1 MIFSIFTLFVAL
13 SLSLVSAYYSVLGL
27 MAIFSAAAIPIAIM
41 GVTLEVAKITTTVWL
56 HYYWEEAPKK
66 IKFYLFSAVG
76 FLMLLTS
83 LGSFGFLSKAH
94 LDQAVPSGDVQSQ
107 VALFDEKI
115 KTQRDN
121 IDSYR
126 KALAQMDTA
135 VDQIMSRT
143 NDENG
148 ATKAANL
155 RKNQAKERTRLA
167 NDIDLAQKQI
177 TKLQEERAPIA
188 SNLRKV
194 EAEVGPIKYIA
205 AVIYGDN
212 ADQNLLEAAVRWVIV
227 VIIFVFDPLA
237 VVLILAATT
246 SLDWA
251 RKARHDRKTEKHHDV
266 DIEAVKQAYA
276 DETHLLASSVSLL
289 EDELERTRKSMD
301 SQSEEWKN
309 KELNLQHISKA
320 LSEITS
326 HVEELNETIAT
337 LQEAYNVVSTHNSV
351 TLKDLRL
358 MIEEYDGLVDRNEE
372 LRTEYQELVNLLS
385 ELATKEQVDTKAGP
399 EVNYDLLPEP
409 APALQVETPATLGDP
424 FPVKPTVSLPE
435 PISPTN
441 HSFTFGA
448 SMPANPAIGDMFL
461 LTITQPFTLHKFNG
475 IHWMGVD
482 KNTNTS
488 YMSDPAYVQFL
499 IDLVDRGDIDV
510 DDLTDLEREE
520 IAAKLEEE
528 ANANK

>member
-41 GVTLEVAKITTTVWL
+41 GITLEIAKITTTVWL
-56 HYYWEEAPKK
+56 HYYWEEAPRK

-94 LDQAVPSGDVQSQ
+94 LDQAVPSGDVQQQ

-126 KALAQMDTA
+126 KALAQMDAA
-135 VDQIMSRT
+135 VDQTLSRT
-143 NDENG
+143 DSESG

-155 RKNQAKERTRLA
+155 RRSQAKERTRLA
-167 NDIDLAQKQI
+167 ADIDLAQKQI
-177 TKLQEERAPIA
+177 TKLQEERAPVA

-251 RKARHDRKTEKHHDV
+251 RQARADKKKEKHHTIDIDALKDV
-266 DIEAVKQAYA
+266 YES
-276 DETHLLASSVSLL
+276 ETHLLVSSVSQL
-289 EDELERTRKSMD
+289 EEELEKTKQSM
-301 SQSEEWKN
+301 SHQSEEWKS

-320 LSEITS
+320 LTEITE
-326 HVEELNETIAT
+326 HVEELNGTIAT

-351 TLKDLRL
+351 THKDLRL
-358 MIEEYDGLVDRNEE
+358 MIEEYDGLLDRNEE
-372 LRTEYQELVNLLS
+372 LRREYQALADTIATLIEQERVRDEKIAEELL
-385 ELATKEQVDTKAGP
+385 ELIEEQTV
-399 EVNYDLLPEP
+399 EVNTATPTEDLFPVRPTVTMPEP
-409 APALQVETPATLGDP
+409 VS
-424 FPVKPTVSLPE
+424 PVNYT
-435 PISPTN
+435 
-441 HSFTFGA
+441 FTFGA
-448 SMPANPAIGDMFL
+448 SRPLHPAIGDMFL
-461 LTITQPFTLHKFNG
+461 LTVAQPFKLFKFNG
-475 IHWMGVD
+475 NTWMEVD
-482 KNTNTS
+482 KAANAS
-488 YMSDPAYVQFL
+488 FMSDPAYVQFL
-499 IDLVDRGDIDV
+499 IDMVDRGDLDI
-510 DDLTDLEREE
+510 DDLSDIEQEE
-520 IAAKLEEE
+520 IARKLEEE
-528 ANANK
+528 ANAK

>member
-27 MAIFSAAAIPIAIM
+27 MAIFSAAALPIAIM
-41 GVTLEVAKITTTVWL
+41 GVTLEIAKITTTVWL
-56 HYYWEEAPKK
+56 HYYWEEAPRK

-94 LDQAVPSGDVQSQ
+94 LDQAVPSGDVQQQ

-126 KALAQMDTA
+126 KALAQMDAA
-135 VDQIMSRT
+135 VDQTLSRT
-143 NDENG
+143 DSESG

-155 RKNQAKERTRLA
+155 RRSQAKERTRLA
-167 NDIDLAQKQI
+167 ADIELAQKQI
-177 TKLQEERAPIA
+177 TKLQEERAPVA

-212 ADQNLLEAAVRWVIV
+212 ADQNLLESAVRWVIV

-251 RKARHDRKTEKHHDV
+251 RKARQDCKKEKHHDV

-320 LSEITS
+320 LTEITA

-337 LQEAYNVVSTHNSV
+337 LQEAYNVVSTHNTV

-358 MIEEYDGLVDRNEE
+358 MIEEYDGLVDRHEE
-372 LRTEYQELVNLLS
+372 MRSEYQDLVNLLS
-385 ELATKEQVDTKAGP
+385 GLANTEKEAPT
-399 EVNYDLLPEP
+399 VNYDLLPDP
-409 APALQVETPATLGDP
+409 TPAVDVAPAATEVVGTP
-424 FPVKPTVSLPE
+424 FPVRPNVSMPE
-435 PISPTN
+435 PVTPINYT
-441 HSFTFGA
+441 FTFGA
-448 SMPANPAIGDMFL
+448 SKPPNPAIGDMFL
-461 LTITQPFTLHKFNG
+461 LTITKPFTLHKFNG
-475 IHWMGVD
+475 IQWMIVD
-482 KNTNTS
+482 KEANS
-488 YMSDPAYVQFL
+488 SFMSDPAYVQFL
-499 IDLVDRGDIDV
+499 IDLVDRGEIDV
-510 DDLTDLEREE
+510 DELTDVEREE